1 MSFSRLDQDILRS
14 QQPSRNTLVDGG
26 GSMQTGSAEADI
38 NFNAS
43 LAKDDEKDPKKF
55 LRSSNSSFI
64 SSQNQREEMVC
75 RICLGTE
82 EEGTPADDG

>member
-1 MSFSRLDQDILRS
+1 LA
-14 QQPSRNTLVDGG
+14 DGAG
-26 GSMQTGSAEADI
+26 AQQTGSAEADI

-43 LAKDDEKDPKKF
+43 LDKDDEKDPKRF
-55 LRSSNSSFI
+55 LRSSGSSLI
-64 SSQNQREEMVC
+64 SSQNQREEIVC